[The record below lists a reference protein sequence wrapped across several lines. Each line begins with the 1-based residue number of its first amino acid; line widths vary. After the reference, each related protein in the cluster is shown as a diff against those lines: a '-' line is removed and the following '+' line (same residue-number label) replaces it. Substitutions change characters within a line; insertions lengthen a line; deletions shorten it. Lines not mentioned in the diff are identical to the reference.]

1 MKLGFFVGAA
11 SAFNNECT
19 TPDGKYNTPR
29 LHRVLHSIFYRGNT
43 FIKLES
49 DAISHAKMICLNA
62 FLAAHQ
68 EIQCVFPSV
77 TELNLRVLMTVHA
90 TQTVLR
96 DAHAP
101 PNKVKRDGST
111 LYISHIL

>member
-1 MKLGFFVGAA
+1 
-11 SAFNNECT
+11 
-19 TPDGKYNTPR
+19 
-29 LHRVLHSIFYRGNT
+29 
-43 FIKLES
+43 
-49 DAISHAKMICLNA
+49 MICLNA

-77 TELNLRVLMTVHA
+77 TELNLRVLMTVHV

-111 LYISHIL
+111 RHTVVCLKSGLACVRIFGKSPDFLEKSCF